1 MDWNPFEGLDFL
13 DPIYDDDLGMG
24 LPDELPFISFY
35 DSAIILDDDD
45 SLGSSSQHS
54 PTRFQALAEDNSVD
68 FSLLCGNPEP
78 IQFQGPHQL
87 VDESSFERRLLA
99 SSPLDDS
106 NKFPFE
112 ATPMQLF
119 TKPSRRAVC
128 DPCRC
133 EALLLKLMPN
143 FEEAGRLGPIEN
155 ARRYTANLKRHLG
168 DGNSS
173 ETLRQPINISRQNVW
188 LVDNLFDASGGFLYC
203 SQVIRKIFHLGSH
216 RLDQLHPH
224 IETDSLPK
232 CKSAEDMSVS
242 QDHSSGF
249 QRLTVKHLLANKLV
263 HLVVLPEE
271 IKWRSDFKRV
281 EAWLKTQAPTKLVLV
296 HK

>member
-1 MDWNPFEGLDFL
+1 MDWNLFEGGVVLDTIDGDLRIDRPGEMASNSFGRL
-13 DPIYDDDLGMG
+13 GIFRDYYDFTG
-24 LPDELPFISFY
+24 L
-35 DSAIILDDDD
+35 
-45 SLGSSSQHS
+45 SSQYS
-54 PTRFQALAEDNSVD
+54 TQTLAEKDEHPMEY
-68 FSLLCGNPEP
+68 SLLCGRPVE
-78 IQFQGPHQL
+78 
-87 VDESSFERRLLA
+87 ESCFEGILFPAL
-99 SSPLDDS
+99 PLEDS
-106 NKFPFE
+106 NESPFD
-112 ATPMQLF
+112 
-119 TKPSRRAVC
+119 TKPERLFPKSNRRALC
-128 DPCRC
+128 ECPCKC
-133 EALLLKLMPN
+133 ETLLLKLMLG
-143 FEEAGRLGPIEN
+143 FQEAGRLGPIEN
-155 ARRYTANLKRHLG
+155 ARRYTANLKKHLE

-173 ETLRQPINISRQNVW
+173 ETLRHPITISRQHAW

-203 SQVIRKIFHLGSH
+203 SQVVRKIFHLGSH